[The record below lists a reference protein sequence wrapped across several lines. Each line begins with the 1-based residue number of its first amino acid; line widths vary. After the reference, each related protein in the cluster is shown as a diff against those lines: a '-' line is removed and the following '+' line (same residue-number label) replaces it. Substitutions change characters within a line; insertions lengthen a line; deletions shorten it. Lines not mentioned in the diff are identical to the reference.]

1 MSNADS
7 EPSGDRIDVV
17 TLDVLP
23 NGLPSDNRPP
33 SQSTPIAYGLETD
46 SFRLYELTLTA
57 DAHVLVGN
65 RLTLAP
71 ADDQSEEV
79 ARSRRVKHG
88 DLSGTAQSELEYA
101 IEELVEEEEQRFV
114 DYYNEAQ
121 PITIRLHQLNLF
133 PGIGKKLRNDI
144 LDERK
149 RKPFESFEEVS
160 DRISGLHNPK
170 QTIIDR
176 ILEEI
181 HEDDLKYRIFAAE

>member
-23 NGLPSDNRPP
+23 NGPSSDTRPP
-33 SQSTPIAYGLETD
+33 SQATPIAYALDVDE
-46 SFRLYELTLTA
+46 FRLYELTLTD

-65 RLTLAP
+65 RFTLAP
-71 ADDQSEEV
+71 ADEQSEAV
-79 ARSRRVKHG
+79 ARSRRIEYG
-88 DLSGTAQSELEYA
+88 DLSGAAQSELEYA
-101 IEELVEEEEQRFV
+101 IEDLVETDEARFV

-149 RKPFESFEEVS
+149 REPFESFEEVS
-160 DRISGLHNPK
+160 DRVSGLHDPK
-170 QTIIDR
+170 QTIVDR
-176 ILEEI
+176 IAEEI
-181 HEDDLKYRIFAAE
+181 REDDLKYRIFAAS

>member
-7 EPSGDRIDVV
+7 ESSGDRIDVV

-33 SQSTPIAYGLETD
+33 SQATPIAYGLDTD
-46 SFRLYELTLTA
+46 AFRLYELTLTD

-65 RLTLAP
+65 ELTLAP
-71 ADDQSEEV
+71 ADDQSDDV
-79 ARSRRVKHG
+79 KRSRRVEYD
-88 DLSGTAQSELEYA
+88 DLSGGAQSELAYV
-101 IEELVEEEEQRFV
+101 IEDLIEEEERRFV

-160 DRISGLHNPK
+160 DRVSGLHDPK

-176 ILEEI
+176 ILEELR
-181 HEDDLKYRIFAAE
+181 EDDLKYRIFVAE

>member
-7 EPSGDRIDVV
+7 KPSGDRIDVI

-23 NGLPSDNRPP
+23 NGLPSDNRPR
-33 SQSTPIAYGLETD
+33 SQATPIAYGLDTD
-46 SFRLYELTLTA
+46 AFRLYELTLT
-57 DAHVLVGN
+57 DEAHVLVGN
-65 RLTLAP
+65 TLTLAP
-71 ADDQSEEV
+71 AAEQSEDV
-79 ARSRRVKHG
+79 KRSRRIEYA

-101 IEELVEEEEQRFV
+101 IEDLIDEEERRFV

-149 RKPFESFEEVS
+149 REPFESFEEVS
-160 DRISGLHNPK
+160 DRVSGLHDPK

-176 ILEEI
+176 ILEELRG
-181 HEDDLKYRIFAAE
+181 DDLKYRIFAAE